1 MVKRACPICGNG
13 EESKVFAEANFN
25 LKELDQF
32 AFASRKLPEYM
43 HFRLIDCPTCDVVY
57 ANPTFSIQEIATA
70 YEEADF
76 GSQEEARFAAHTY
89 GRFLTGI
96 IPNLADLE
104 GALDIGTGDGAF
116 LEVLLTKGFT
126 QVNGIEPSKAP
137 IRAAKKEIQPLI
149 KKGLFNS
156 RSYHKNTFSLV
167 TCFQTLEHLADPME
181 TVLGIYQ
188 ILKEKG
194 ALFIVSHNR
203 EALSARVLGRKSP
216 IFDIEH
222 LQLFSFQSVK
232 NLMEKAGFS
241 HIDVKPIFNTYPL
254 HYWLKLLPV
263 PTKLKT
269 SMFDW
274 LNKTGIGKWPVALP
288 AGNMAV
294 VGYKQTVTHL
304 KRNIK
309 F

>member
-1 MVKRACPICGNG
+1 MVKRDCPICGNG
-13 EESKVFAEANFN
+13 EESKVYAEANFN

-43 HFRLIDCPTCDVVY
+43 HFRLIHCPSCDVVY
-57 ANPTFSIQEIATA
+57 ANPTFSIQKIATA
-70 YEEADF
+70 YEEAAF

-89 GRFLTGI
+89 SRFLPGI

-116 LEVLLTKGFT
+116 LEILLAKGFT
-126 QVNGIEPSKAP
+126 QVKGIEPSKAP
-137 IRAAKKEIQPLI
+137 IRAAKEEIQPLI

-156 RSYHKNTFSLV
+156 RNYRKNTFSLV
-167 TCFQTLEHLADPME
+167 TCFQTFEHLADPME
-181 TVLGIYQ
+181 TAQGIYQ

-194 ALFIVSHNR
+194 ALFIISHNR
-203 EALSARVLGRKSP
+203 EALSAQVLGRKSP

-222 LQLFSFQSVK
+222 LQLFSFKSAK
-232 NLMEKAGFS
+232 NLMERAGFS
-241 HIDVKPIFNTYPL
+241 CVTAKPVFNTYPL

-263 PTKLKT
+263 PTKLKI
-269 SMFDW
+269 SVLDW
-274 LNKTGIGKWPVALP
+274 LNKTGIGKWPIALP
-288 AGNMAV
+288 AGNMTV
-294 VGYKQTVTHL
+294 VGYKRTVPVHS
-304 KRNIK
+304 IK